1 MELVKSRA
9 SLTCMRLLYH
19 AEYVKN
25 VVERRAPHRAAH
37 LALCQEHV
45 VRGDLLLGG
54 PLHDPVDSAVL
65 VFHVGHIIDAE
76 QFAARDPY
84 VLNGLV
90 TKWWI
95 RPWAVVV
102 GCDQSVE
109 RLPPVNPVAVTSGI
123 GPVDGDNL
131 GQAAALLGDVGISGM
146 TGFAT
151 SEGRVDGLTWCWEM
165 RSVNGRTLDVKC
177 RLPDRFSGLQ
187 QALATSAQQR
197 FARGTINTTL
207 TLQQSE
213 EVAEKATKIVINEAA
228 VRQVLEA
235 AEALDVKLPQLQFSP
250 ILTLD
255 SILRLPGIL
264 ERVDCRSS
272 DSQDGEDVQQ
282 LEAISASMAAALEQ
296 LALSRRGEGTRLA
309 SVLRSH
315 LTEIAVLVEQAAR
328 LAEAQPKA
336 MKEKLRSQVE
346 ELLETGLELD
356 RGRLEQEA
364 AYLATR
370 MDVRE
375 EVADTREVSRG
386 APDQPEQV
394 QACHFRTTNGNEAKQ
409 HLAPTFTMTYVNRPE
424 EIVSIHNTVHTTG
437 GLKQILLSL
446 GKILLSSSKLDLALL
461 FRGSQD
467 LNLPFPLPQAFPLQW
482 AVSALA
488 THRSKVRQRLELT
501 AAGRL
506 PPPASRVLRFAAGVC
521 VTEPGGRVQRRG

>member
-1 MELVKSRA
+1 
-9 SLTCMRLLYH
+9 MRLLYH

-54 PLHDPVDSAVL
+54 ALHDPVDSAVL
-65 VFHVGHIIDAE
+65 VFHVGHISEAE

-109 RLPPVNPVAVTSGI
+109 RLPPVDPVAVTPGI

-131 GQAAALLGDVGISGM
+131 GQAAALPSDVGISGM
-146 TGFAT
+146 TGLAT

-197 FARGTINTTL
+197 FARGTINATL
-207 TLQQSE
+207 TLQSE
-213 EVAEKATKIVINEAA
+213 EVAEKASKIVINEAA

-235 AEALDVKLPQLQFSP
+235 AEALDVKLPKLQYSP
-250 ILTLD
+250 PLTLD
-255 SILRLPGIL
+255 SILRLPGII

-272 DSQDGEDVQQ
+272 DSQDGEDIQQ

-315 LTEIAVLVEQAAR
+315 LTEIAVLVDQAAQ

-346 ELLETGLELD
+346 ELLETVLELD

-394 QACHFRTTNGNEAKQ
+394 QAADMGLTQLGLRMKQ
-409 HLAPTFTMTYVNRPE
+409 AIEQLRE
-424 EIVSIHNTVHTTG
+424 
-437 GLKQILLSL
+437 
-446 GKILLSSSKLDLALL
+446 
-461 FRGSQD
+461 
-467 LNLPFPLPQAFPLQW
+467 QA
-482 AVSALA
+482 ANV
-488 THRSKVRQRLELT
+488 E
-501 AAGRL
+501 
-506 PPPASRVLRFAAGVC
+506 
-521 VTEPGGRVQRRG
+521 